1 MSRAEPPLDRVPGEI
16 ARFLRCATPAAW
28 FEAALEDQPTL
39 LLDHAN
45 CEKKAASTA
54 LGMMFRYDLEPQLAA
69 QMSRLAREELRHFEM
84 VEQILD
90 QRGIARRRLSP
101 SRYAGGLHELVRG
114 QEPQRLVDRL
124 IVGAFIEARSCER
137 FARIA
142 PLLDPKLCAFY
153 TGLLNSESRHFSLY
167 LEFARQYRASGDDVD
182 LRIRVI
188 GEREADLIT
197 SPDSQLRFHSGSP
210 ITSNSV

>member
-1 MSRAEPPLDRVPGEI
+1 MNRAKHVTDAVPEEI
-16 ARFLRCATPAAW
+16 NRFLRCTTPAAW
-28 FEAALEDQPTL
+28 FEAAREDQPTL

-54 LGMMFRYDLEPQLAA
+54 LGMMFRYDLEPQLAT

-101 SRYAGGLHELVRG
+101 SRYAGGLHEVVRA

-142 PLLDPKLCAFY
+142 PLLDPELGAFY

-167 LEFARQYRASGDDVD
+167 LEFARQFCQRGDDID
-182 LRIRVI
+182 LRIGII
-188 GEREADLIT
+188 GQREAELVM
-197 SPDSQLRFHSGSP
+197 SPDPQLRFHSGSP
-210 ITSNSV
+210 IASNSV